1 MAIFQDISLSWNGAE
16 FTIPASRVLG
26 AIAIVEEQ
34 ITFPELLL
42 AMQSGKPPLA
52 TIARA
57 YGGVLRYAGARV
69 SDDETY
75 AGMFDA
81 ARQEQVITAINAL
94 LVMMVPPD
102 ALAKAKRITGGE
114 ASAPGNSQAAV
125 SRSSKRSSRRQSA
138 MAG

>member
-1 MAIFQDISLSWNGAE
+1 MAIFRDIGLSWKGDA

-26 AIAIVEEQ
+26 AIAIVEDH

-52 TIARA
+52 VIARA

-69 SDDETY
+69 TNDETY

-102 ALAKAKRITGGE
+102 ALAKANRITGGE
-114 ASAPGNSQAAV
+114 APAPGNSRTAAPKL
-125 SRSSKRSSRRQSA
+125 SRHSSKRRSA
-138 MAG
+138 AAG